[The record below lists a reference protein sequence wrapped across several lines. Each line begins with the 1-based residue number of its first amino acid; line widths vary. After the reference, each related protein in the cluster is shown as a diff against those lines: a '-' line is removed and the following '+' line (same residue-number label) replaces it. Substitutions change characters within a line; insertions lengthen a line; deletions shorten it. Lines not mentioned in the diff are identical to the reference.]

1 MKISKMVWA
10 INLFI
15 NISLNVTWSE
25 HKKKIIKKKFE
36 YGKRYDKL
44 IVIIVF

>member
-1 MKISKMVWA
+1 MSEKNVKMEEKLRKKVWA

-25 HKKKIIKKKFE
+25 HKKNTSLNMEK
-36 YGKRYDKL
+36 
-44 IVIIVF
+44 VW